1 MWIFKVDHLVFLEG
15 WSSTWKKRLVD
26 FFYERVLE
34 KKNQIYETPYL
45 PYKLYV
51 LLIYIKNDFL
61 LCHSFSIL
69 GFFYFVEK
77 YITKLAC

>member
-34 KKNQIYETPYL
+34 KKKSDIWNTLFAIQTICLTYL
-45 PYKLYV
+45 YKKMIFFFAIPFQFWAFFI
-51 LLIYIKNDFL
+51 LLKNTL
-61 LCHSFSIL
+61 PS
-69 GFFYFVEK
+69 
-77 YITKLAC
+77 